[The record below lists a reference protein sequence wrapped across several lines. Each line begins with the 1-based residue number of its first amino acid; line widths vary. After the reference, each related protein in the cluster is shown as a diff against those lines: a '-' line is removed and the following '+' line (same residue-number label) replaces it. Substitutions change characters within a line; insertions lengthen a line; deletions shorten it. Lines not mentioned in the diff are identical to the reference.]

1 MTTICVSHGEDAD
14 GLICA
19 AILRHLKNASSLL
32 VTYDD
37 FGDLL
42 KSIQPPTEELYICD
56 LNIRE
61 DLLGEI
67 IRISDFAR
75 ITVIDH
81 HPTTFRVLERL
92 KKSGID
98 VIHSL
103 LDCASAL
110 LYEHFRCELGSEAAR
125 LAAYAAI
132 SDQFEDGPIASEL
145 LSRLDRQLVQHEAM
159 ILTHALHRKTND
171 EFRSVVVDELSN
183 FTFPHIIDGA
193 VEEALAYL
201 DQIAE
206 LLKILPTR
214 ATKMGKLAY
223 VSTTD
228 EMSIGAVAGLLVDA
242 MGVDVGICYKKGGKN
257 NINISLR
264 SRRGLQIHL
273 GEVTRSLAE
282 RYGGFGGGHERASGA
297 SIPIENP
304 IEFIKSLKKELF
316 TKKV

>member
-19 AILRHLKNASSLL
+19 AILRHLKNASSQLA
-32 VTYDD
+32 TYDD

-42 KSIQPPTEELYICD
+42 KSIQPSTEELYICD

-67 IRISDFAR
+67 IRIANFAR
-75 ITVIDH
+75 ITIIDH
-81 HPTTFRVLERL
+81 HPMTIGVLESL
-92 KKSGID
+92 KKSGVD

-110 LYEHFRCELGSEAAR
+110 LYEHFRCELGREAAR

-132 SDQFEDGPIASEL
+132 SDQFEDGPIASGL
-145 LSRLDRQLVQHEAM
+145 LSRLDRQLVQHEAL

-171 EFRSVVVDELSN
+171 MFRSVVVDELSR
-183 FTFPHIIDGA
+183 FTFPHMIDGA
-193 VEEALAYL
+193 IEEALAYL
-201 DQIAE
+201 NQIAE

-223 VSTTD
+223 VITPD

-242 MGVDVGICYKKGGKN
+242 MEVDVGICYKKGEKN

-273 GEVTRSLAE
+273 GEVTRRLAE

-297 SIPIENP
+297 SIPIESP
-304 IEFIKSLKKELF
+304 IEFIKSLKKELYRE
-316 TKKV
+316 